1 MELYIAEY
9 LVENGF
15 ANDMISALKILH
27 VVSDDWYDELL
38 SEVEIKWNTGTLK
51 GSGKSPANTAKMRQ
65 SQLRT
70 RRGRGPKDIA
80 NTTRRFAIIS
90 GNIKKADELSKIRD
104 PRPETTDTR
113 MGREGR
119 RRINTG
125 YATHKDT
132 PISSVGTTADTDRE
146 IVDLRTGRR
155 MGSSSSSDTLTGG
168 RYANRDTAGGRRT
181 NRSRTGGTYGT
192 RGSSRP

>member
-1 MELYIAEY
+1 MELYIADY

-15 ANDMISALKILH
+15 ANDMVSALKILH
-27 VVSDDWYDELL
+27 VASDDWYDELL

-70 RRGRGPKDIA
+70 RRGRDPKDIA

-90 GNIKKADELSKIRD
+90 SNIKKADELSKIRD

-113 MGREGR
+113 MGREGK

-132 PISSVGTTADTDRE
+132 PISSVGTDPN
-146 IVDLRTGRR
+146 VQRTGVHDLSTGKRIGNEQPADVLTARR
-155 MGSSSSSDTLTGG
+155 FGGTPGG
-168 RYANRDTAGGRRT
+168 RGT

-192 RGSSRP
+192 RGSSR